1 MRAEQQALTQRQSPV
16 SLRKTRLCAVHPAT
30 PMKYPRQGLNSSADS
45 AGNAAIPN
53 RGGAESGAVGD
64 ENGVLTVPDDPRLL
78 VVIDAWPGLSEET
91 RDAIARLAGDDVE
104 DLDDVTATP
113 DGEAVS

>member
-1 MRAEQQALTQRQSPV
+1 MRAEQQALTQRQSLV
-16 SLRKTRLCAVHPAT
+16 SLRKTRLCAVHPASR
-30 PMKYPRQGLNSSADS
+30 MKYPRQGLNSSADS

-78 VVIDAWPGLSEET
+78 WLIDAWPGLSEET
-91 RDAIARLAGDDVE
+91 RDAIARLVGDDVE

-113 DGEAVS
+113 DGVVVS